1 MVSAALDGMMNG
13 LNLAQIIVSV
23 VAVTL
28 IVTPLIVMAFLAGR
42 RSQVQVRSTRLDNLH
57 PDVSLGGS
65 TWQADFDGDDD
76 PAIRH
81 SVQLELQQV
90 GCRIRGAGRSQ
101 DGSRHSL
108 EGVIHHGRIC
118 CVSVDEVR
126 EGAWLGTITAE
137 IQAGQNQMTGM
148 RSRWSGKSQTLMVR
162 KVTFTRLDKPV
173 AVSLRDVSP

>member
-1 MVSAALDGMMNG
+1 MNG

-42 RSQVQVRSTRLDNLH
+42 RSQLQVRSTRMDTLQ
-57 PDVSLGGS
+57 PEVSLGGS

-90 GCRIRGAGRSQ
+90 GCRILATGRSQ

-137 IQAGQNQMTGM
+137 ILAGQRQMAGM

-162 KVTFTRLDKPV
+162 KVTFTRLDNHVTNP
-173 AVSLRDVSP
+173 LRNVSP